1 MDLTK
6 DAEKERI
13 KRQAST
19 SMSTAIGNLSS
30 CAPEVEVHPFTE
42 FVGRNLPPHRAD
54 FFKESS
60 GKKRIQITMLGGN
73 EESFDQLY
81 QRWLQSQLLRPE
93 TRTMCQRYLHYL
105 IREQK
110 RITPHF
116 VEKHWL
122 QLNSMTYSV
131 PADFDQLLPR
141 DFTKKDARALFETY
155 KHLLTLLRAKILHA
169 KNDEEI
175 TFSKWQRLDG
185 HLGYK
190 QHLLEEDRV
199 TLRSFV
205 PQRKESLASRLR
217 TKPKVQVSSSKFAQ
231 PSLKS
236 NDDELPRA
244 SDGPSTS
251 LSNAKS
257 VNKNKLLSTVE
268 NDSIPLQKRL
278 KTISH
283 PPQKTLPLKPK
294 RTRPVTAD
302 SSSEDDSPL
311 MFPGQSSNSV
321 VYRPIDSPKNRKGSM
336 RQTLPADTTKKTPKS
351 PSEAANDIAS
361 FEKFLEDAEEES
373 LAAIFPVTSP
383 PRFLDVIDDSFN
395 WSNVAVK
402 DTE

>member
-122 QLNSMTYSV
+122 QLN
-131 PADFDQLLPR
+131 LL
-141 DFTKKDARALFETY
+141 
-155 KHLLTLLRAKILHA
+155 
-169 KNDEEI
+169 
-175 TFSKWQRLDG
+175 Q
-185 HLGYK
+185 
-190 QHLLEEDRV
+190 
-199 TLRSFV
+199 
-205 PQRKESLASRLR
+205 
-217 TKPKVQVSSSKFAQ
+217 
-231 PSLKS
+231 
-236 NDDELPRA
+236 
-244 SDGPSTS
+244 
-251 LSNAKS
+251 
-257 VNKNKLLSTVE
+257 
-268 NDSIPLQKRL
+268 
-278 KTISH
+278 
-283 PPQKTLPLKPK
+283 
-294 RTRPVTAD
+294 
-302 SSSEDDSPL
+302 
-311 MFPGQSSNSV
+311 
-321 VYRPIDSPKNRKGSM
+321 
-336 RQTLPADTTKKTPKS
+336 
-351 PSEAANDIAS
+351 
-361 FEKFLEDAEEES
+361 
-373 LAAIFPVTSP
+373 
-383 PRFLDVIDDSFN
+383 
-395 WSNVAVK
+395 
-402 DTE
+402 